1 MDSRTLKQSG
11 VVGKTVKALLKAL
24 LIAGTD
30 TGVGKTVLTSALI
43 AYWQRYLSQYHLGVM
58 KPVQSGEGDR
68 ELYMR
73 LFWLDQSPDDIT
85 PIYLQ
90 TPLAPPI
97 AAMKEQIQIDLG
109 LLWQRFEALRQ
120 QRDWVLVE
128 ALGGLGSP
136 VTWQTTVADLAWDW
150 QLPTVLVVPVRLGA
164 IAQAVANVALARQS
178 RLHLRGIVLNCVQPE
193 AVIPDL
199 APPKLIESLTGVP
212 VLGAMPYLSD
222 PTDID
227 KLVQV
232 ASNLDVERL
241 LPL

>member
-1 MDSRTLKQSG
+1 MT
-11 VVGKTVKALLKAL
+11 
-24 LIAGTD
+24 GTD
-30 TGVGKTVLTSALI
+30 TGVGKTVLTSALV
-43 AYWQRYLSQYHLGVM
+43 AYWQAYVSDKTLGLM

-68 ELYMR
+68 ELYAR
-73 LFWLDQSPDDIT
+73 LFQLDQSLDEIT

-90 TPLAPPI
+90 APLAPPI
-97 AAMKEQIQIDLG
+97 AALKEHATIDLG

-120 QRDWVLVE
+120 QRDWVIIE

-150 QLPTVLVVPVRLGA
+150 QLPTVLVVPVKLGA

-178 RLHLRGIVLNCVQPE
+178 RLHLKGIVLNCLH
-193 AVIPDL
+193 PDSLIEEL
-199 APPKLIESLTGVP
+199 APPNLIQSLTGVP
-212 VLGAMPYLSD
+212 VLGVMPCLSD
-222 PTDID
+222 PTDVD

-232 ASNLDVERL
+232 ASALDVERL